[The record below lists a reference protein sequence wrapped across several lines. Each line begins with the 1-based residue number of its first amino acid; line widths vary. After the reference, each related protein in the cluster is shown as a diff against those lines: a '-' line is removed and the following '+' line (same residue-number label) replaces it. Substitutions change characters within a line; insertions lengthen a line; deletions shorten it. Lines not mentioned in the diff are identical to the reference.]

1 MRVVLL
7 SGGSGTRLLPISTEC
22 CPKQFLP
29 FFEADKSMLYTTYK
43 NIKKFFPFVYF
54 ATQSKY
60 IELINT
66 QIKEDINFI
75 IEPDRIGT
83 FGAVLNIANYFK
95 YVEKLSDE
103 EIISIVPTDHDVDC
117 DFYKILEDA
126 ALCIK
131 KRNTDICLIG
141 IRPESPSTKY
151 GYIVHENNILKEFK
165 EKPDERLAQKL
176 INNNSLWNSGIIVF
190 KLKYIIDIS
199 KKYIEYGNYE
209 EFLANYNNL
218 PKISFDKE
226 ILEKNGNIGIIQSNK
241 KWNDLGTWDSLSK
254 KISTADQYNTNI
266 INFEDKEIR
275 NIGVRDSIII
285 NSSNGL
291 ALLNKSKQ
299 QIYWEDWGFYKN
311 IINYVD
317 GEKNIKSII
326 LNIYRGN
333 TINYNCI
340 ENINKIWFVTEGL
353 GEILCKNK
361 KIEIKAGQIIQFSK
375 EKSYVFK
382 ALEDV
387 QILEL
392 QYNIK
397 QFENCIINV

>member
-7 SGGSGTRLLPISTEC
+7 SGGSGTRLWPISTEC